1 MILKVGS
8 ILGVVTL
15 FLSLLFQNLCFSGYF
30 ANSIICKCNHG
41 SSAEK
46 HEGSSHSASLDKKD
60 CHNSHST
67 PHKCVCK
74 KSDIQKMAFAYYGV
88 LQYVL
93 SANLIISPVFNELYE
108 ITVFLNSTSSEYPY
122 QIFRPPTSNS

>member
-1 MILKVGS
+1 MFLKVGS

-41 SSAEK
+41 SNAEK
-46 HEGSSHSASLDKKD
+46 HEGSHSASIEKKD
-60 CHNSHST
+60 CHNSHSA
-67 PHKCVCK
+67 PHKCGCK
-74 KSDIQKMAFAYYGV
+74 KSDIQKTAFAFYGV

-93 SANLIISPVFNELYE
+93 SANLILTPLFNELNE
-108 ITVFLNSTSSEYPY
+108 ITVFLSSPSSEYPS
-122 QIFRPPTSNS
+122 QIFRPPISNS

>member
-1 MILKVGS
+1 MFLKVGS

-30 ANSIICKCNHG
+30 ANSIICKCNH
-41 SSAEK
+41 SSMAEK
-46 HEGSSHSASLDKKD
+46 HEASSHSASLEKKD

-74 KSDIQKMAFAYYGV
+74 KSDIQKTAFAFYGV

-93 SANLIISPVFNELYE
+93 SANFEDVLLYK
-108 ITVFLNSTSSEYPY
+108 ILNRLVLNFSIPSYLSSS
-122 QIFRPPTSNS
+122 QIFRPPIFV

>member
-1 MILKVGS
+1 MVLKIGS

-41 SSAEK
+41 STSEK
-46 HEGSSHSASLDKKD
+46 HEGSHSASIDKKD

-67 PHKCVCK
+67 PHRCVCK
-74 KSDIQKMAFAYYGV
+74 KSDIQKMAFAFYGV
-88 LQYVL
+88 LQYL
-93 SANLIISPVFNELYE
+93 ASTSLIIAPICNELIE
-108 ITVFLNSTSSEYPY
+108 IKAYLTSASPEHPY
-122 QIFRPPTSNS
+122 QLFRPPISNS